1 MEVVF
6 ARSHQVTPHHSGG
19 ATANENPPNQLLGW
33 FLNMKVNYQARVFSC
48 YLTQTV
54 DATVFDISSSGVLC
68 ANPKHL

>member
-1 MEVVF
+1 MHLLNF
-6 ARSHQVTPHHSGG
+6 IMLKLKSSIHIL
-19 ATANENPPNQLLGW
+19 LLGW